1 MFEKETTQKVKDTL
15 IVIVLGAIISLVPF
29 YFQTSAMTKENKVIN
44 QVHTQQINQTN
55 AELKSLEI
63 HRAVD
68 ATEIKHI
75 NESLIRIE
83 KKLDKLI
90 DEKNE

>member
-44 QVHTQQINQTN
+44 QVQTQQINQTN

>member
-29 YFQTSAMTKENKVIN
+29 YFQTNAMTKENKVIN
-44 QVHTQQINQTN
+44 QVQTQQINQTN

-90 DEKNE
+90 DEKK